1 MTTVV
6 LGAGAVGTATAWYL
20 RKAGHDVTV
29 IERQPE
35 AALETSWG
43 NGCVIHASEVEPW
56 SQPGMPA
63 KIVKWLG
70 KENAPLLL
78 RYGAIPAMWR
88 WGIDF
93 ARNCTPEKFRANALS
108 NLELALHSLKSL
120 HEIGSETGISYDR
133 ATRGVLKIYRSPESL
148 DGAQRQADDLARHGL
163 LYERLDVQRCVE
175 IEPALQDTKSTLAG
189 ALYFARDEVGD
200 CNKFTQ
206 GLAAASAA
214 AGVTWRYGETVKGI
228 ETSGG
233 KVTGVIYFDKSK
245 KEVVQRAKAVVVC
258 ANGAETPRLLLM
270 SKSNQ
275 FPDGLANSSGIVGK
289 HFMFNGGALSNA
301 VFEHE
306 VNGHR
311 GPVVTRISQEFY
323 ELDEKLGLVG
333 GGGFDFRVDVPAML
347 RTLSMPPDYPTW
359 GSAFKKEM
367 RPWFSHSLLSYAHTT
382 SMPVETNS
390 VSLDPELKDAWGLPA
405 IRTTFKEHEQ
415 DMRLY
420 KHFQERN
427 HELLTAAGAQKI
439 FPNPIGDEPGSTV
452 HLLGTARMGNDPKS
466 SVVDKFHRAHDV
478 KNLFIVDGS
487 SFVTSGR
494 GQPTLTIQALA
505 FRAADHIA
513 QFAKRGEI

>member
-93 ARNCTPEKFRANALS
+93 ARNCTPEKFRANSLS

-148 DGAQRQADDLARHGL
+148 DGAQRQADDLARRGL

-233 KVTGVIYFDKSK
+233 KVTGVITDKG
-245 KEVVQRAKAVVVC
+245 RIAADTVVVAMGSFTAPLLVGLGIRVPIYPVKGISITFARGAWNSAPAMPVIDDSKLFGLVPVGDRMRISGSAEITGYDTTPSTARAEAII
-258 ANGAETPRLLLM
+258 ANASYTFPEMKRHLDPATARIWAGLRPVTPAGTPIIGETPVR
-270 SKSNQ
+270 
-275 FPDGLANSSGIVGK
+275 GLWV
-289 HFMFNGGALSNA
+289 NA
-301 VFEHE
+301 
-306 VNGHR
+306 GH
-311 GPVVTRISQEFY
+311 GH
-323 ELDEKLGLVG
+323 LG
-333 GGGFDFRVDVPAML
+333 
-347 RTLSMPPDYPTW
+347 W
-359 GSAFKKEM
+359 
-367 RPWFSHSLLSYAHTT
+367 
-382 SMPVETNS
+382 
-390 VSLDPELKDAWGLPA
+390 
-405 IRTTFKEHEQ
+405 TF
-415 DMRLY
+415 
-420 KHFQERN
+420 
-427 HELLTAAGAQKI
+427 ACG
-439 FPNPIGDEPGSTV
+439 
-452 HLLGTARMGNDPKS
+452 
-466 SVVDKFHRAHDV
+466 
-478 KNLFIVDGS
+478 
-487 SFVTSGR
+487 SGR
-494 GQPTLTIQALA
+494 V
-505 FRAADHIA
+505 AADLISGRDPGIKGPA
-513 QFAKRGEI
+513 PQGAILARAV